1 MFSALTESARNTL
14 TDQILLRETESLK
27 DLPVINSRCY
37 AKLAAE
43 ISATFPNENFNDS
56 FT

>member
-1 MFSALTESARNTL
+1 MFSALTESARNIL

-37 AKLAAE
+37 VELAAE
-43 ISATFPNENFNDS
+43 ISDTFPNENFNDS